1 LANSLALSLGAAFT
15 DLAGSLVFLAAV
27 LLVGF
32 ALTFLTGT
40 FADFVAGLAR
50 TLVTDLVRGLLTF
63 LAATFV
69 TLAFNAGLAFFANGF
84 AEVLPLLTGLLVFL
98 LAGTLETGFFI
109 VIFAMVGRIS

>member
-1 LANSLALSLGAAFT
+1 
-15 DLAGSLVFLAAV
+15 
-27 LLVGF
+27 
-32 ALTFLTGT
+32 
-40 FADFVAGLAR
+40 
-50 TLVTDLVRGLLTF
+50 